1 MRRETIL
8 EHVRLTI
15 LTTAALVLT
24 LAAAAEAH
32 HRQYSGEPSCLTSS
46 R

>member
-1 MRRETIL
+1 MTRAIIL

-32 HRQYSGEPSCLTSS
+32 HAKFSGEPSCLTSS